1 MSRIG
6 KAPVAIPEKVEVTIA
21 KQNVSVKWPIG
32 TIEYTFTDRVK
43 IQKNENEVIVEPV
56 SESDTAMWGTTRAV
70 IQNMV
75 QGASEW
81 FKKSLEIN
89 GVWYKFEVAWQ
100 KITLSIGLSHKVD
113 MEVPSWLKAELD
125 AKEKNIMHISWIDK
139 QKVGEFA
146 AKIKAKK
153 KPEPYK
159 GKGIKYV
166 WEYVRR
172 KAWKTWAAK

>member
-6 KAPVAIPEKVEVTIA
+6 KNPVTIPEKVEVTLSG
-21 KQNVSVKWPIG
+21 QNVSVVWPIG

-56 SESDTAMWGTTRAV
+56 LSTDAAMWGTTRAV

-75 QGASEW
+75 QGAAEG

-89 GVWYKFEVAWQ
+89 GVWYKFEVAGQ

-113 MEVPSWLKAELD
+113 IEVPAWLKAELD
-125 AKEKNIMHISWIDK
+125 EKAKNILHISWIDK
-139 QKVGEFA
+139 QLVGEFA

-159 GKGIKYV
+159 WKWIKYV
-166 WEYVRR
+166 WEHVKR
-172 KAWKTWAAK
+172 KAWKTWAK

>member
-6 KAPVAIPEKVEVTIA
+6 KAPVVVPEKVEVTLNG
-21 KQNVSVKWPIG
+21 QNVSVKWSMG
-32 TIEYTFTDRVK
+32 TIDYTFTNRVK

-56 SESDTAMWGTTRAV
+56 GPNDTALWGTTRAV

-75 QGASEW
+75 TGVSEGY
-81 FKKSLEIN
+81 KKSLEIN
-89 GVWYKFEVAWQ
+89 GVWYKFEVSGS

-113 MEVPSWLKAELD
+113 MEVPAWLKAELD
-125 AKEKNIMHISWIDK
+125 EKAKNVIHISGIDK
-139 QKVGEFA
+139 QLVGEFA
-146 AKIKAKK
+146 AKVKAKK

-166 WEYVRR
+166 WEHVKR
-172 KAWKTWAAK
+172 KAWKTGAK

>member
-6 KAPVAIPEKVEVTIA
+6 KAPVTIPEKVEVTVSW
-21 KQNVSVKWPIG
+21 QNVSVKGPIG
-32 TIEYTFTDRVK
+32 TIDYTFTDRVK
-43 IQKNENEVIVEPV
+43 ITKNENEVIVEPV
-56 SESDTAMWGTTRAV
+56 SENDNAMWGTTRAV

-75 QGASEW
+75 LWTAEG

-89 GVWYKFEVAWQ
+89 GVWYKFEVSGQ
-100 KITLSIGLSHKVD
+100 KLTLSIGLSHKVD
-113 MEVPSWLKAELD
+113 MEVPNGLKVEAD
-125 AKEKNIMHISWIDK
+125 AQEKNVIHISWIDK

-146 AKIKAKK
+146 AKVKAKK

-172 KAWKTWAAK
+172 KAWKTWSK

>member
-1 MSRIG
+1 
-6 KAPVAIPEKVEVTIA
+6 
-21 KQNVSVKWPIG
+21 
-32 TIEYTFTDRVK
+32 
-43 IQKNENEVIVEPV
+43 
-56 SESDTAMWGTTRAV
+56 MWGTTRAV

-75 QGASEW
+75 LWTAEG

-89 GVWYKFEVAWQ
+89 GVWYKFEVSGQ
-100 KITLSIGLSHKVD
+100 KLTLSIGLSHKVD
-113 MEVPSWLKAELD
+113 MEVPNGLKVEAD
-125 AKEKNIMHISWIDK
+125 AQEKNVIHISWIDK

-146 AKIKAKK
+146 AKVKAKK

-172 KAWKTWAAK
+172 KAWKTWSK